1 MRTKNAR
8 AIDPDESAHLALVK
22 SCACVFCD
30 AAPPVEAHH
39 VKQGRHF
46 CTVAACKRCH
56 DAKAWR
62 IGRPNEFDAI
72 NETNRRVARLQ
83 SGQHAKPAPAYR
95 KPRAEAARPTST
107 LPRQRDGDVLPKIV
121 PRRV

>member
-8 AIDPDESAHLALVK
+8 PIDADEAEHLALVK
-22 SCACVFCD
+22 SCACVFCN
-30 AAPPVEAHH
+30 AAPPSEAHH

-62 IGRPNEFDAI
+62 IGHPNEFDAI
-72 NETNRRVARLQ
+72 NETNRRVARIRN
-83 SGQHAKPAPAYR
+83 GEHARPAPSFR
-95 KPRAEAARPTST
+95 KARGEPKRGTALTSS
-107 LPRQRDGDVLPKIV
+107 KIV
-121 PRRV
+121 PRRI